1 MVTRNALA
9 HGLVGGVRRLAPR
22 DQRAARAWSAHRR
35 AMFSATAG
43 SARPPTDGCDRA
55 CLRWQRGALIGRA
68 PFEEVAAAH
77 ARQWRQRG
85 SGVNIR
91 RASDKRRRAATS
103 ANGSSMVGPRRAH
116 EPKSERSPSGPRD
129 RDVARLGQRPA
140 CLLLFRRA
148 RGDQTRFADEFLKI
162 LKRKK
167 YNRCPKNIQSET
179 PHVCNLPFPFA

>member
-9 HGLVGGVRRLAPR
+9 HGLAGGVRRLAPR

-35 AMFSATAG
+35 AMFSAIAG

-68 PFEEVAAAH
+68 SFEEVAAAH

-85 SGVNIR
+85 YGVNIR

-103 ANGSSMVGPRRAH
+103 ANGSPMVGPRRAH

-148 RGDQTRFADEFLKI
+148 RAAIRHASPAHVYKLRFTRQFIYTSNMLK
-162 LKRKK
+162 
-167 YNRCPKNIQSET
+167 
-179 PHVCNLPFPFA
+179 NL